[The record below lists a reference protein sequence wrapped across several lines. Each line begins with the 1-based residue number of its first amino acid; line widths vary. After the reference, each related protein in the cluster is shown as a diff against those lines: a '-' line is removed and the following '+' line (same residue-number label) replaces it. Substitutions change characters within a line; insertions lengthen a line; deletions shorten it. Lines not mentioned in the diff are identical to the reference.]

1 MRPAFEVK
9 TRYER
14 YNEETNE
21 VVCVE
26 RTKGFDVQSY
36 QQAWDYYVKKRDHYD
51 KLRGID
57 EGAYY
62 DHVVGGRTY
71 RSEYTEFDMPND
83 GWLVLKINV
92 NLKDD
97 INN

>member
-1 MRPAFEVK
+1 MIPAFEVK

-21 VVCVE
+21 EVCVE

-36 QQAWDYYVKKRDHYD
+36 QQAWDYYVKKRDLYD
-51 KLRGID
+51 KQRGID

-83 GWLVLKINV
+83 GRLVLEINV
-92 NLKDD
+92 NLKED
-97 INN
+97 IKD